1 MTDLPVAIKKVD
13 MTKKMQA
20 YVIRAAKVAFEKCT
34 SQEEIAAYLKNRFNR
49 RYEPMWTCIVG
60 TNFGAYV
67 SYESRRFI
75 YFYLGQTGVLL
86 FRNGSILHDIQMY
99 LKSSAEAKAKGPRK
113 RKLRPDCKFAL
124 AGGPKKEKDEKKED
138 EEEEEEK
145 E

>member
-1 MTDLPVAIKKVD
+1 
-13 MTKKMQA
+13 
-20 YVIRAAKVAFEKCT
+20 
-34 SQEEIAAYLKNRFNR
+34 
-49 RYEPMWTCIVG
+49 
-60 TNFGAYV
+60 
-67 SYESRRFI
+67 
-75 YFYLGQTGVLL
+75 
-86 FRNGSILHDIQMY
+86 MY